1 MNIIIFFYGILLLL
15 LIHSKSKS
23 LNRSP
28 ASTQSESVGNCQ
40 HVFNPIVVNKITNTQ
55 GLKKK
60 WAIVCLARPG
70 KLSDIAKRNQH
81 IKDSISPYARN
92 HDITLIFFSEKVFPS
107 SALEVEAPRLL
118 ILISFAFMNFLL
130 SYILYITQLKLL
142 LFITIIYGNIYQSWR
157 ATFLNIA
164 SVQFIS
170 TKDRSSNKLMINY
183 QLDNLNYNFIRKQNQ
198 GIPLCTGEVW
208 LQIHVQIFRDRYV

>member
-1 MNIIIFFYGILLLL
+1 MNIIFFYGILLLL
-15 LIHSKSKS
+15 LTHSKSKS
-23 LNRSP
+23 SNRSP

-118 ILISFAFMNFLL
+118 LILISFAFINFLL
-130 SYILYITQLKLL
+130 SSILYITQLKLL
-142 LFITIIYGNIYQSWR
+142 LFITFYYYGNISQSWR

-170 TKDRSSNKLMINY
+170 TKDRLSNKLMINY
-183 QLDNLNYNFIRKQNQ
+183 QLDNLNYNFIRK
-198 GIPLCTGEVW
+198 
-208 LQIHVQIFRDRYV
+208 